1 MNIESSSRCS
11 PLVTSKCLL
20 DVQKDRTIV
29 SKSSCC
35 GSCCMCEPC
44 HEFSPELAWIFSNHI
59 TITHWSWPA
68 SVQKAREW
76 LSHSWANQAPW
87 MPTMQVIFHLFQ
99 TLLRNKRMFL
109 VDSSLFWQ
117 VQTVKLVVSG
127 SSQNLVKGGAVGH
140 DASHYDSSGTQLVL
154 IDSAELRSRF
164 YIYQYSMRIRVIL
177 NWGNADRYK
186 TSDGCRRHW

>member
-1 MNIESSSRCS
+1 MSQS
-11 PLVTSKCLL
+11 PI
-20 DVQKDRTIV
+20 DHDQH
-29 SKSSCC
+29 
-35 GSCCMCEPC
+35 PC
-44 HEFSPELAWIFSNHI
+44 RRQDSQLQ
-59 TITHWSWPA
+59 PA
-68 SVQKAREW
+68 KPN
-76 LSHSWANQAPW
+76 LWANQAPW
-87 MPTMQVIFHLFQ
+87 MPKMQVIFHLFQ

-186 TSDGCRRHW
+186 TRAKWPCCSIFGGHFEYASSLWPLDAIVSPSIFAAL